1 VAQQWCGLAA
11 QYLAREIIK
20 HNLNNDNLNLESL
33 LDLSSKLNESKD
45 LNYILNALSLSMMG
59 KFMFTKYVVYFCDDK
74 DELIKINSNI
84 EIKNNINKNKFNIKN
99 NDIIYELNNEYLNN
113 IGIKYCFP
121 IFIANK
127 LICLMLFSNK
137 INNSEFTDLEIKYV
151 GLVSKIASMAINNA
165 IIHSELKAEKNKI
178 DQKNHLLETVLGISK
193 DFSGLIS
200 QQDIVRLLSLN
211 LMGQIGVSKFSLH
224 LMTDNKILT
233 VLNRFDFNL
242 NNNIISDLFN
252 INQIIICDELNDNS
266 YFTDNKIELISP
278 LFTEGKIQGLLIFG
292 RKINDQKYTAD
303 NINFIESL
311 SYLTM
316 KSFDN
321 VRLLSE
327 IISKKQYENEL
338 ELAKNIQVNL
348 LPKKSPEVKNYQ
360 INGFSYPSRSVGGD
374 YYDFIKIND
383 NKMLLIIADV
393 SGKGMPAALIMASL
407 QSALHIIARDDYSL
421 ILLLNKLNK
430 LLFNNTSSDKFVSA
444 FIAVLNTDKNSLKC
458 INAGHNPPLFV
469 SKNKIKL
476 LEKGGLILGLTDD
489 YIDYEIEEIYL
500 NKDDLILAYT
510 DGVTEAGIE
519 NNDDEYGINRLIK
532 FIEKNDQLSANELLT
547 KLYNEIKLYENND
560 NSYDDISAFA
570 LKHI

>member
-1 VAQQWCGLAA
+1 MAQRWCGLAV

-20 HNLNNDNLNLESL
+20 NSLNNDNLNLESL
-33 LDLSSKLNESKD
+33 LDLSAKLNESKD
-45 LNYILNALSLSMMG
+45 INYILKTLSLSLMG
-59 KFMFTKYVVYFCDDK
+59 KFMFTKYAVYFCDDK
-74 DELIKINSNI
+74 NKFEKINSNI
-84 EIKNNINKNKFNIKN
+84 NIKNTIKKNKFNIKI
-99 NDIIYELNNEYLNN
+99 NDIIYELNNEYFNN
-113 IGIKYCFP
+113 IGIQYCFP

-137 INNSEFTDLEIKYV
+137 INNSEFTDLEIKYA

-165 IIHSELKAEKNKI
+165 IVHSELNAEKNKI
-178 DQKNHLLETVLGISK
+178 DQKNHLLETVLDISR

-224 LMTDNKILT
+224 LMTDNKIKT
-233 VLNRFDFNL
+233 ILNRFDFNL

-252 INQIIICDELNDNS
+252 INQITICDDLADNS
-266 YFTDNKIELISP
+266 YFIDNKIELISP
-278 LFTEGKIQGLLIFG
+278 LFTEAKIQGLLIFG
-292 RKINDQKYTAD
+292 KKINYQKYTVD

-338 ELAKNIQVNL
+338 ELAKNIQINL
-348 LPKKSPEVKNYQ
+348 LPKSSPDVKNYQ

-374 YYDFIKIND
+374 YYDFIKINK
-383 NKMLLIIADV
+383 NKILLIIADV

-407 QSALHIIARDDYSL
+407 QSALHITAHDDYSL
-421 ILLLNKLNK
+421 INLLNKLNK
-430 LLFNNTSSDKFVSA
+430 LLFNNTSYDKFVSA
-444 FIAVLNTDKNSLKC
+444 FIAILNTKENSVKY

-469 SKNKIKL
+469 SKNKIKM

-489 YIDYEIEEIYL
+489 YIEYESEKIYL

-510 DGVTEAGIE
+510 DGVTEAGVG
-519 NNDDEYGINRLIK
+519 NNGDEYGINRLIK
-532 FIEKNDQLSANELLT
+532 FIEKNDKLSANELLT
-547 KLYNEIKLYENND
+547 KLYDEIKLYENND

-570 LKHI
+570 LKYI